1 MFQRLAAQ
9 RLLALF
15 VFGWLMFTFP
25 LLGLWNVDASVFGI
39 PLLPAALFGI
49 WAVLI
54 GLVAWTVERAEGM
67 D

>member
-1 MFQRLAAQ
+1 MFQGLAAQ

-15 VFGWLMFTFP
+15 VFGWLAFTFP
-25 LLGLWNVDASVFGI
+25 LLGLWDLDASVFGI
-39 PLLPAALFGI
+39 PLLPAAMFVG

-54 GLVAWTVERAEGM
+54 GLVAWTVERSEGM